1 MPKKLM
7 GPFET
12 GVTIDLSKLAFARPV
27 ELFGHVTLVE
37 G

>member
-1 MPKKLM
+1 MGDRPELVRGIKLDPAFPFP
-7 GPFET
+7 GP
-12 GVTIDLSKLAFARPV
+12 PV